1 MHEGYGQVTELSFL
15 FQYFQRVLPMEWGE
29 GSPIPPSPPREGFG
43 TMEGLHIEIGML
55 ARKLVPV
62 SFLCKY

>member
-1 MHEGYGQVTELSFL
+1 MGRLQNFRSFSI
-15 FQYFQRVLPMEWGE
+15 FSEFSETVLPMESGE
-29 GSPIPPSPPREGFG
+29 GSPIPPSPPREGLG
-43 TMEGLHIEIGML
+43 TLEGLHIAQIGML

>member
-1 MHEGYGQVTELSFL
+1 
-15 FQYFQRVLPMEWGE
+15 MECGE
-29 GSPIPPSPPREGFG
+29 GSPIPPSPPREGLG